1 MSVECLREAA
11 MKAATHYMYK
21 CANTFLHGERGPA
34 SLVYP
39 TGRGLVSVYACA
51 ASDYL
56 VAYFRSIYERDP
68 ERFYRLSREFNHAQH
83 GLGNGAPG
91 WAVTRFV
98 GHLFLSLRWGNE
110 ISVHKVP
117 LQLRESVIALGLA
130 QGCYLDC
137 TFVTNGLAA
146 DHQMPQELAAELA
159 S

>member
-1 MSVECLREAA
+1 M
-11 MKAATHYMYK
+11 
-21 CANTFLHGERGPA
+21 
-34 SLVYP
+34 
-39 TGRGLVSVYACA
+39 
-51 ASDYL
+51 
-56 VAYFRSIYERDP
+56 
-68 ERFYRLSREFNHAQH
+68 
-83 GLGNGAPG
+83 
-91 WAVTRFV
+91 
-98 GHLFLSLRWGNE
+98 GHLFLSLRWENE